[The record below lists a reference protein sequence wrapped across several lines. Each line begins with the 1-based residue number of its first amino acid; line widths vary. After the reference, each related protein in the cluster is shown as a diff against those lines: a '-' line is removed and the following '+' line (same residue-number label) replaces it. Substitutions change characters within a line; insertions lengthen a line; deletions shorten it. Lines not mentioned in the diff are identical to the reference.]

1 MAASI
6 DNNSVDKKKR
16 KKNSTPLRCV
26 RFDPPPVSRKEFLFV
41 SERNSTNL
49 STPKGDVNRDRQK
62 QSLRLQLSLC
72 HWANPPHLL
81 ITYPFVY
88 LHQIFDTKYLH
99 SIHAK
104 NIFSRRRKCFS
115 KNKWKETCFLA
126 KNLRDDGAFLDLL
139 ENPGFP
145 GVRKIVDSW
154 KDRCF
159 TFDGASFT
167 RIVAE
172 CYDLDP
178 ALLRSSILSSAHPRH
193 V

>member
-1 MAASI
+1 MCSI
-6 DNNSVDKKKR
+6 RSSSHFEKR
-16 KKNSTPLRCV
+16 IPLRLGAEFNQPLHAERWRKSWSTKTIV
-26 RFDPPPVSRKEFLFV
+26 TTSAFSVS
-41 SERNSTNL
+41 
-49 STPKGDVNRDRQK
+49 Q
-62 QSLRLQLSLC
+62 
-72 HWANPPHLL
+72 WANPPHLL

-145 GVRKIVDSW
+145 GVRKIIDSW

>member
-1 MAASI
+1 M
-6 DNNSVDKKKR
+6 
-16 KKNSTPLRCV
+16 
-26 RFDPPPVSRKEFLFV
+26 
-41 SERNSTNL
+41 
-49 STPKGDVNRDRQK
+49 
-62 QSLRLQLSLC
+62 
-72 HWANPPHLL
+72 
-81 ITYPFVY
+81 
-88 LHQIFDTKYLH
+88 
-99 SIHAK
+99 
-104 NIFSRRRKCFS
+104 FS
-115 KNKWKETCFLA
+115 KNKWKEMYFRKKST
-126 KNLRDDGAFLDLL
+126 RRIDGAFLDLL